1 MDQDASDLN
10 RAAIRTHRVE
20 TASRGE
26 AGAAEPNQKRW
37 LILAVI
43 AATQLMIV
51 VDASIVNIALPHAQA
66 ALHISNDSR
75 QWVVTSYTLSFGG
88 LLLLGGRIS
97 DYAGPSGVLVLGQLG
112 FAGASAVAGL
122 APNSAV
128 LFTARAVQGA
138 FAALMAPAALALLS
152 KTFTD
157 PKERARAF
165 GVYGGI
171 GGGGLAIGLIAG
183 GVLTQFASWRWC
195 LLVNVP
201 IALIT
206 AFAASRLLVSE
217 APSRHRGGYDV
228 PGAITST
235 LGIVCL
241 VYGLTKAST
250 DGWGSSSTV
259 GLLALSG
266 LLLASFLLIERRSRF
281 PLLPLRVITERNRRG
296 AFLASALIGVALF
309 GASLFLTY
317 YLQGE
322 STLDYSPLHTG
333 FAFLPFSLGVVIGAA
348 LASFLLSRLAPRLV
362 MAGGFVMASGGMI
375 WFTQLSSHAGYWPHI
390 FPGEVALSVG
400 MGLVFVPVAGT
411 ALVGTTRNDS
421 GVASAMVNTS
431 QQVGGSIGVALLNT
445 IAVST
450 TSSYI
455 ATHGLTSAATGL
467 VRGYDAAFLTG
478 ALVLIVAA
486 VVTLVLVNTKSI
498 NLMGPLR

>member
-1 MDQDASDLN
+1 M
-10 RAAIRTHRVE
+10 
-20 TASRGE
+20 
-26 AGAAEPNQKRW
+26 
-37 LILAVI
+37 
-43 AATQLMIV
+43 
-51 VDASIVNIALPHAQA
+51 
-66 ALHISNDSR
+66 
-75 QWVVTSYTLSFGG
+75 
-88 LLLLGGRIS
+88 
-97 DYAGPSGVLVLGQLG
+97 LVLGQLG
-112 FAGASAVAGL
+112 FAGASALAGL

-195 LLVNVP
+195 FLVNVP

-281 PLLPLRVITERNRRG
+281 PLLPLRVITERNRGG
-296 AFLASALIGVALF
+296 AFLASPS
-309 GASLFLTY
+309 SLV
-317 YLQGE
+317 
-322 STLDYSPLHTG
+322 SHS
-333 FAFLPFSLGVVIGAA
+333 
-348 LASFLLSRLAPRLV
+348 
-362 MAGGFVMASGGMI
+362 SGPPC
-375 WFTQLSSHAGYWPHI
+375 F
-390 FPGEVALSVG
+390 
-400 MGLVFVPVAGT
+400 
-411 ALVGTTRNDS
+411 
-421 GVASAMVNTS
+421 
-431 QQVGGSIGVALLNT
+431 
-445 IAVST
+445 
-450 TSSYI
+450 
-455 ATHGLTSAATGL
+455 
-467 VRGYDAAFLTG
+467 
-478 ALVLIVAA
+478 
-486 VVTLVLVNTKSI
+486 
-498 NLMGPLR
+498 